1 MRKELYRL
9 WLWLSKNFTT
19 SQVFKFLRITDT
31 TQTEYSA
38 VVEHPDRFELNSATA
53 MVEHPGMRTK
63 SWTGK
68 VKNGKKIYGR
78 RKRKGNQTI

>member
-1 MRKELYRL
+1 MNTGRVEVQPVLR
-9 WLWLSKNFTT
+9 LSKNFTT

-53 MVEHPGMRTK
+53 MVEHPDLRTII
-63 SWTGK
+63 WTK
-68 VKNGKKIYGR
+68 TYF
-78 RKRKGNQTI
+78 